1 MIIKRC
7 HSYVE
12 SIGQASHIDFK
23 NWGVGNSGLQDE
35 LTSGV
40 INGNSLNVELGV
52 EDIQLVGNG
61 VRVDAESLWF
71 VVINA
76 NVGRVGFMEIGD
88 AVTIIW
94 IRVVI

>member
-23 NWGVGNSGLQDE
+23 NWGVGDGGLQDE

-40 INGNSLNVELGV
+40 INGNSLNVGFGV
-52 EDIQLVGNG
+52 EDIQPVGDG
-61 VRVDAESLWF
+61 VGIDTKILWF
-71 VVINA
+71 VVLNA
-76 NVGRVGFMEIGD
+76 DVAGVRPVEIGNAIAID
-88 AVTIIW
+88 W
-94 IRVVI
+94 I